1 MFFLVVVVVGGGLDL
16 RHTLIYKS
24 HLNFG
29 LQMIESLLITVLICS
44 MDF

>member
-1 MFFLVVVVVGGGLDL
+1 MLFWWGGLDL

>member
-1 MFFLVVVVVGGGLDL
+1 MLFLVGGALDL